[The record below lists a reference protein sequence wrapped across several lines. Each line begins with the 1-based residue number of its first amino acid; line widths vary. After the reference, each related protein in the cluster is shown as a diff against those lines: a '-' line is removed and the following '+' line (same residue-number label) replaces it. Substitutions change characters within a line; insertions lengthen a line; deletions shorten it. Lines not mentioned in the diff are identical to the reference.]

1 MIKPKIKA
9 DKMLINRYAAAIV
22 GIVMLSHPMVVTAS
36 LAGAIAQSQNNSPE
50 SVKGKQLLDRADKL
64 LQQGTGESKQQAIAL
79 YSQALLIWRKI
90 GDRNSEGNTLLR
102 IGTLYYTLSQNQKAL
117 SYFNSALV
125 IRKELKDRVGEAVM
139 LYSVANAYSNLG
151 EKQKALSFYN
161 QSLSIFQA
169 EKKINFAANV
179 LYSLGVT
186 YFSVGET
193 KKAVDSYNQALSIQ
207 LVTKDIDA
215 QTRTLQTLG
224 TVYTQLGETQKGLE
238 AFNQALEIYKKNN
251 DLNGQASILSSI
263 GFLYFSLGE
272 NQKSFS
278 YLNQALDL
286 QKKAQTNLSGTALVF
301 NLSQQAQILSTLAA
315 TYKGLG
321 DYQKAISYSN
331 SARILLQKA
340 GNPLAE
346 AESLN
351 QVSFAYSELGEN
363 QKALESL
370 NQALVLQRANKDY
383 ARAAFTLGNMG
394 DIYRSFGDYQKA
406 LDTYNEALALQRQVQ
421 DRSGEGVT
429 LKSVALTYSYLG
441 DNQLSADTYTQ
452 ALEIFKKIGDRTQV
466 AQTLDNI
473 GTVYRV
479 AEDYPKALKYYDQ
492 ALKLWDEQKD
502 VFKKFVTLTGVVR
515 VYELLKDY
523 PKALDTA
530 NQILLLSQKQKNSF
544 TEASAYAFLG
554 KVYLASG
561 NSQKALDAFTKAA
574 SESQKLGIP
583 LFEANVLSNIG
594 KAYNSLKQP
603 EKAINAYNQQ
613 YSLQQKLG
621 DRTGVADTL
630 YDIAVTERDRNNF
643 KAAQKQIESVI
654 AIVEDIRTNVTS
666 QDLRSSYFASIQKY
680 YQFYIDL
687 LMRLHKQQPSQGY
700 NALALQVSERAR
712 ARSLVELLNEANAD
726 IRKGVDPKLL
736 ELERNLQQKLDASDK
751 RQIQLS
757 NTKNTEAQTQALQ
770 KEISGLLEQYQQ
782 VKAQIR
788 SSSPRYAALTQ
799 PKSLTLAQQQQLLDN
814 DTLVLEYSLGEERS
828 YLWAVSKTSITSY
841 ELPKRAEIETTAKQ
855 FYGLLKK
862 PRRMSVVSNANSPT
876 DVEIASKL
884 SQILLQPV
892 AKELGNKRLVIVSD
906 GALQYLPFAALP
918 NPKDLTPQPPSLR
931 GKGESDSPL
940 RGGKGESN
948 SPPLPGD
955 GLGER
960 SLTPLL
966 VEHEIVYLPSVSTLA
981 VLRKEVNNRQPAPKA
996 IAILADPVFSSD
1008 DPRLKLPQKQ
1018 AVDKSNV
1025 NNLDLSR
1032 AARDV
1037 SVSFNR
1043 LPFTRTEADRILALV
1058 PDALRKEA
1066 FDFTASRAI
1075 ATSPELSQYRI
1086 VHFATH
1092 GILNSTQPELSGVV
1106 LSLFN
1111 DKGMPQNGF
1120 LRLHDIFNLNL
1131 PAELIVLSACETGLG
1146 EEIKGEGLVGLTRG
1160 FMYAGSPRVVVSLWS
1175 VDDEATSELMT
1186 KFYQKMLQNKLKPAA
1201 ALRSAQIE
1209 MLKNKNFAAPYY
1221 WAAFTLQGEWK

>member
-1 MIKPKIKA
+1 VLNPKIKSG
-9 DKMLINRYAAAIV
+9 KMLIHRSLAAIV
-22 GIVMLSHPMVVTAS
+22 GILMLSHPVV
-36 LAGAIAQSQNNSPE
+36 AIASITGVKIAESQNNSPASE
-50 SVKGKQLLDRADKL
+50 SGKQLLDEAEKL
-64 LQQGTGESKQQAIAL
+64 LQQGTGESKLQAIAL
-79 YSQALLIWRKI
+79 YKQALLIWQKI

-117 SYFNSALV
+117 EYYNQALI

-151 EKQKALSFYN
+151 EKQKALLSYN

-169 EKKINFAANV
+169 EKKLNFAANV
-179 LYSLGVT
+179 LYSLGIT

-193 KKAVDSYNQALSIQ
+193 KKAVDSYNEALSIQ
-207 LVTKDIDA
+207 RTIKDIEG

-238 AFNQALEIYKKNN
+238 TFNQALEIYKTNN
-251 DLNGQASILSSI
+251 DLSGQASVLSRI

-272 NQKSFS
+272 NQKSLN

-301 NLSQQAQILSTLAA
+301 NLSQQAQILSILAA
-315 TYKGLG
+315 THKGLG
-321 DYQKAISYSN
+321 DYQKAISYFN

-383 ARAAFTLGNMG
+383 ARAAFTLGNIG

-406 LDTYNEALALQRQVQ
+406 LDTYNEALTLQRQVQ
-421 DRSGEGVT
+421 DRSGEGGT
-429 LKSVALTYSYLG
+429 LKSIALTYSYLG

-452 ALEIFKKIGDRTQV
+452 ALEIFQKIGDRAQV

-479 AEDYPKALKYYDQ
+479 AEDYPKALKYYEQ

-515 VYELLKDY
+515 VYESLKDY

-544 TEASAYAFLG
+544 TEASAYGFLG
-554 KVYLASG
+554 RVYLASG
-561 NSQKALDAFTKAA
+561 NYQKALDASTKAA
-574 SESQKLGIP
+574 SESQKLGIR
-583 LFEANVLSNIG
+583 LFEASVLGNIG

-603 EKAINAYNQQ
+603 EKAINTYNQQ
-613 YSLQQKLG
+613 LALQQKLG

-630 YDIAVTERDRNNF
+630 YDIAVTERDRNNL

-654 AIVEDIRTNVTS
+654 AIVEDIRTKVNN

-687 LMRLHKQQPSQGY
+687 LMRSHKQHPDKGY

-726 IRKGVDPKLL
+726 IRQGVDPKLL
-736 ELERNLQQKLDASDK
+736 ELERNLQQKLDATEK

-757 NTKNTEAQTQALQ
+757 NTKNTEAQLQALQ
-770 KEISGLLEQYQQ
+770 KEISALLEQYQQ

-799 PKSLTLAQQQQLLDN
+799 PQPLTLAQQQQLLDD
-814 DTLVLEYSLGEERS
+814 DTLLLEYSLGEERS
-828 YLWAVSKTSITSY
+828 YLWAVSKTNITSY

-855 FYGLLKK
+855 FYQQLKK
-862 PRRMSVVSNANSPT
+862 GRRMSVVSTSGSPT
-876 DVEIASKL
+876 DVEVAAKL
-884 SQILLQPV
+884 SQMLLQPV
-892 AKELGNKRLVIVSD
+892 TKELGNKRLVIVSD
-906 GALQYLPFAALP
+906 GALQYLPFGALP
-918 NPKDLTPQPPSLR
+918 NPKNLRPKTQP
-931 GKGESDSPL
+931 
-940 RGGKGESN
+940 
-948 SPPLPGD
+948 
-955 GLGER
+955 
-960 SLTPLL
+960 TPLL
-966 VEHEIVYLPSVSTLA
+966 LEHEIVNLPSLSTLA

-1008 DPRLKLPQKQ
+1008 DPRLKSPQQ
-1018 AVDKSNV
+1018 QLDKRNV
-1025 NNLDLSR
+1025 NDLDLSR
-1032 AARDV
+1032 TARDTGV
-1037 SVSFNR
+1037 TFNR

-1066 FDFTASRAI
+1066 FDFGANRAI

-1106 LSLFN
+1106 LSLFDN
-1111 DKGMPQNGF
+1111 KGVPQNGF

-1146 EEIKGEGLVGLTRG
+1146 KEVKGEGLVGLTRG

-1175 VDDEATSELMT
+1175 VDDEGTSELMT
-1186 KFYQKMLQNKLKPAA
+1186 KFYQKMLQDKLKPAA
-1201 ALRSAQIE
+1201 ALRQAQIE
-1209 MLKNKNFAAPYY
+1209 MLQNNNFAAPYY

>member
-1 MIKPKIKA
+1 VIKPKIKA
-9 DKMLINRYAAAIV
+9 DKMLINRSLAAIV

-50 SVKGKQLLDRADKL
+50 SVKGKQLLDRANKL

-90 GDRNSEGNTLLR
+90 GDRNREATTLLS

-117 SYFNSALV
+117 EYFNQALV
-125 IRKELKDRVGEAVM
+125 LRRELKDRVGEAVM

-151 EKQKALSFYN
+151 EKQKALLFYN

-169 EKKINFAANV
+169 EKKSTFAANV

-186 YFSVGET
+186 YFSVGQT

-207 LVTKDIDA
+207 LTTKDIDA

-272 NQKSFS
+272 NQKSLN

-370 NQALVLQRANKDY
+370 NQALMLQRANKDY

-452 ALEIFKKIGDRTQV
+452 ALEIFQKIGDRTQV

-561 NSQKALDAFTKAA
+561 NYQKALDAFTKAA

-583 LFEANVLSNIG
+583 LFEASVLGNIG

-654 AIVEDIRTNVTS
+654 AIVEDIRTKVTS

-736 ELERNLQQKLDASDK
+736 ELERNLQQKLDASEK
-751 RQIQLS
+751 RQIQLA
-757 NTKNTEAQTQALQ
+757 NTKNTEAQIQTLQ
-770 KEISGLLEQYQQ
+770 KEISALLEQYQQ

-876 DVEIASKL
+876 DVEIATKL

-892 AKELGNKRLVIVSD
+892 VKELGNKRLVIVSD
-906 GALQYLPFAALP
+906 GALQYLPFGALP
-918 NPKDLTPQPPSLR
+918 NPKDLTTKPPSR
-931 GKGESDSPL
+931 Q
-940 RGGKGESN
+940 GKGESN
-948 SPPLPGD
+948 SPPLAAE

-1058 PDALRKEA
+1058 PDALRKQA

-1075 ATSPELSQYRI
+1075 ATSSELSQYRI

-1146 EEIKGEGLVGLTRG
+1146 KEIKGEGLVGLTRG

-1201 ALRSAQIE
+1201 ALRQAQIE

-1221 WAAFTLQGEWK
+1221 WAAFTLQGEWN

>member
-1 MIKPKIKA
+1 
-9 DKMLINRYAAAIV
+9 MLIHRSLAAIV
-22 GIVMLSHPMVVTAS
+22 GILMLWHPIVVTAS
-36 LAGAIAQSQNNSPE
+36 IAGAIAQSQNNSPE
-50 SVKGKQLLDRADKL
+50 SVKGKQLLDEAEKL
-64 LQQGTGESKQQAIAL
+64 LQQGTGESKLSAIAL
-79 YSQALLIWRKI
+79 YQQALLIWRKI
-90 GDRNSEGNTLLR
+90 GDRNSQATTLLS
-102 IGTLYYTLSQNQKAL
+102 IGTIYYTLSQNQKAL
-117 SYFNSALV
+117 EYYNQALV
-125 IRKELKDRVGEAVM
+125 IRRELKDRTGEAVI
-139 LYSVANAYSNLG
+139 LYSIANAYSSLG
-151 EKQKALSFYN
+151 EKQKSLSFYN
-161 QSLSIFQA
+161 QSLSIFQT
-169 EKKINFAANV
+169 EKKPNFAANV
-179 LYSLGVT
+179 LYSLGIT
-186 YFSVGET
+186 YFSIGET

-207 LVTKDIDA
+207 RTIKDIEA

-224 TVYTQLGETQKGLE
+224 TVYTQLGETQKALE
-238 AFNQALEIYKKNN
+238 ALNQALEIYKTNN
-251 DLNGQASILSSI
+251 DLGGQASVLSRI

-272 NQKSFS
+272 NQKSLN

-286 QKKAQTNLSGTALVF
+286 QKKVQTNLSGTALVF
-301 NLSQQAQILSTLAA
+301 NLSQQAQIVSILAA

-331 SARILLQKA
+331 EARILLQKS
-340 GNPLAE
+340 GNTSAE

-351 QVSFAYSELGEN
+351 QLSFAYSELGEN

-383 ARAAFTLGNMG
+383 ARAAFSLGNIG

-406 LDTYNEALALQRQVQ
+406 LDTYNEALTLQRQVQ
-421 DRSGEGVT
+421 DRSGEGGT
-429 LKSVALTYSYLG
+429 LKSIALTYSYLG

-452 ALEIFKKIGDRTQV
+452 ALEIFQKIGDRANV

-473 GTVYRV
+473 GTVYR
-479 AEDYPKALKYYDQ
+479 EEQDYPKALKYYEQ

-515 VYELLKDY
+515 VYESLKDY

-554 KVYLASG
+554 RVYLASG
-561 NSQKALDAFTKAA
+561 NYQKALDASTKAA
-574 SESQKLGIP
+574 SVSQKLGIR
-583 LFEANVLSNIG
+583 LFEASVLGNIG

-603 EKAINAYNQQ
+603 EKAISIYNQQ
-613 YSLQQKLG
+613 LALQQKLG

-654 AIVEDIRTNVTS
+654 AIVEDIRTKVTS

-687 LMRLHKQQPSQGY
+687 LMRLHKQYPDKGY

-726 IRKGVDPKLL
+726 IRQGVDPKLL
-736 ELERNLQQKLDASDK
+736 ELERNLQQKLDATEK
-751 RQIQLS
+751 RQIELS
-757 NTKNTEAQTQALQ
+757 SKPNTEAQSQALQ
-770 KEISGLLEQYQQ
+770 KEISTLLEQYRQL
-782 VKAQIR
+782 KAQIR

-828 YLWAVSKTSITSY
+828 YLWAVSKTNITSY
-841 ELPKRAEIETTAKQ
+841 ELPKRSEIEVTAKQ
-855 FYGLLKK
+855 FYHSLKK
-862 PRRMSVVSNANSPT
+862 PRRISVVSNPGSPT

-884 SQILLQPV
+884 SQMLLQRV

-906 GALQYLPFAALP
+906 GALQYLPFGALP
-918 NPKDLTPQPPSLR
+918 NPKNQI
-931 GKGESDSPL
+931 GKTQS
-940 RGGKGESN
+940 
-948 SPPLPGD
+948 
-955 GLGER
+955 
-960 SLTPLL
+960 TPLL

-996 IAILADPVFSSD
+996 IAIFADPVFTSD
-1008 DPRLKLPQKQ
+1008 DPRLKLPQQ
-1018 AVDKSNV
+1018 EAVDKSNV
-1025 NNLDLSR
+1025 NNLDLAR
-1032 AARDV
+1032 AARNAN
-1037 SVSFNR
+1037 VSFNR
-1043 LPFTRTEADRILALV
+1043 LPFTRTEADRILTLV
-1058 PDALRKEA
+1058 PDTLRKEA
-1066 FDFTASRAI
+1066 FDFAASRAI
-1075 ATSPELSQYRI
+1075 ATSSELGQYRI

-1106 LSLFN
+1106 LSLFDN
-1111 DKGMPQNGF
+1111 KGMPQNGF

-1146 EEIKGEGLVGLTRG
+1146 KEIKGEGLVGLTRG

-1175 VDDEATSELMT
+1175 VDDEGTSELMT
-1186 KFYQKMLQNKLKPAA
+1186 KFYQKMLQDKLKPAA

-1209 MLKNKNFAAPYY
+1209 MLKNDKFAAPYY

>member
-1 MIKPKIKA
+1 VIKPNIKA
-9 DKMLINRYAAAIV
+9 DKMLIHRSLAAIV
-22 GIVMLSHPMVVTAS
+22 SILMLSQPMVVTAS
-36 LAGAIAQSQNNSPE
+36 IAGAIAQSQNNSPE
-50 SVKGKQLLDRADKL
+50 YAKGKQLLDEAEKL
-64 LQQGTGESKQQAIAL
+64 LQQGTGESKLQAIAL
-79 YSQALLIWRKI
+79 YQQALLIWRKI
-90 GDRNSEGNTLLR
+90 GDRNSQATTLLS
-102 IGTLYYTLSQNQKAL
+102 IGTVYYTISQNQKAL
-117 SYFNSALV
+117 EYYNQALV
-125 IRKELKDRVGEAVM
+125 IRRELKDSFGEGVI

-151 EKQKALSFYN
+151 EKQQALSLYN

-169 EKKINFAANV
+169 EKKANFAANV
-179 LYSLGVT
+179 LFSLGVT
-186 YFSVGET
+186 YFNIGET
-193 KKAVDSYNQALSIQ
+193 KKAVDSYNQGLSIQ
-207 LVTKDIDA
+207 RTIKDTEG

-224 TVYTQLGETQKGLE
+224 AVYTQLGETQKALE
-238 AFNQALEIYKKNN
+238 VLNQALEIYKTNN
-251 DLNGQASILSSI
+251 DLGGQASVLSNI

-272 NQKSFS
+272 NQKSFN

-301 NLSQQAQILSTLAA
+301 NLSQQAQILSILAA

-321 DYQKAISYSN
+321 DYQKAISYFN
-331 SARILLQKA
+331 EARILLKKA

-363 QKALESL
+363 QKALECL

-383 ARAAFTLGNMG
+383 ARTAFTLGNIG

-406 LDTYNEALALQRQVQ
+406 LDTYNQALALQVRVQ
-421 DRSGEGVT
+421 DRSGEGGT
-429 LKSVALTYSYLG
+429 LKSIALTYSYLG

-466 AQTLDNI
+466 AQILDNI

-502 VFKKFVTLTGVVR
+502 IFKKFVTLTGVVR

-554 KVYLASG
+554 RVYLASL
-561 NSQKALDAFTKAA
+561 NYQKALDASTKAA
-574 SESQKLGIP
+574 SVSQKLGIR
-583 LFEANVLSNIG
+583 LFEASVLSNIG

-603 EKAINAYNQQ
+603 EKAISIYNQQ
-613 YSLQQKLG
+613 LALQQKLG

-630 YDIAVTERDRNNF
+630 YNIAVTERDRNNF
-643 KAAQKQIESVI
+643 KAAQTRIESVI

-687 LMRLHKQQPSQGY
+687 LMRLHKQQPDKGY
-700 NALALQVSERAR
+700 DALALQVSERAR

-726 IRKGVDPKLL
+726 IRQGVDPKLL
-736 ELERNLQQKLDASDK
+736 ELERNLQQKLDATEK
-751 RQIQLS
+751 RRIELS
-757 NTKNTEAQTQALQ
+757 NKPNTEAQTEALE
-770 KEISGLLEQYQQ
+770 KEISALLEQNRQL
-782 VKAQIR
+782 KAQIR
-788 SSSPRYAALTQ
+788 SLSPRYAALTQ
-799 PKSLTLAQQQQLLDN
+799 PQSLTLAQQQQLLDN

-841 ELPKRAEIETTAKQ
+841 ELPKRAEIETIAKQ
-855 FYGLLKK
+855 FNGLLKK
-862 PRRMSVVSNANSPT
+862 PRRISMGSTFGEPKDAEV
-876 DVEIASKL
+876 ASKL

-906 GALQYLPFAALP
+906 GALQYLPFGALP
-918 NPKDLTPQPPSLR
+918 NPNNLTPQPPSLQ
-931 GKGESDSPL
+931 GKGEQ
-940 RGGKGESN
+940 ESN
-948 SPPLPGD
+948 SPPLVGE

-981 VLRKEVNNRQPAPKA
+981 VLRKEINNRQPAPKA
-996 IAILADPVFSSD
+996 IAIFADPVFTSD
-1008 DPRLKLPQKQ
+1008 DPRLKLPQQ
-1018 AVDKSNV
+1018 QLDKRNV
-1025 NNLDLSR
+1025 NDLDLSR
-1032 AARDV
+1032 AAKRTGIKFD
-1037 SVSFNR
+1037 R
-1043 LPFTRTEADRILALV
+1043 LPFTRNEADRISALF
-1058 PDALRKEA
+1058 PDGLRKKV
-1066 FDFTASRAI
+1066 FDFDASRAI

-1092 GILNSTQPELSGVV
+1092 GILNSTQPELSGIV
-1106 LSLFN
+1106 LSLFDN
-1111 DKGMPQNGF
+1111 KGMPQNGF

-1146 EEIKGEGLVGLTRG
+1146 KEIKGEGLVGLTRG
-1160 FMYAGSPRVVVSLWS
+1160 FMYAGSPRIVVSLWS
-1175 VDDEATSELMT
+1175 VDDEATAELMT
-1186 KFYQKMLQNKLKPAA
+1186 KFYQKMLQDKLKPAA

-1209 MLKNKNFAAPYY
+1209 MLKNENFAAPYY